1 MYITEITCGLL
12 LDGGRRVVRDDG
24 KGRIVLHIVVVFH
37 TMDTIETIVLK
48 LKKVRYKA
56 DKRTMF

>member
-48 LKKVRYKA
+48 LKKV
-56 DKRTMF
+56 